1 MMETFRNHPKYVR
14 RTRRRSRKLVG
25 KAKTPQ
31 LRIQI
36 KRWLDEKN

>member
-1 MMETFRNHPKYVR
+1 MYDAPVDALEKV
-14 RTRRRSRKLVG
+14 VG